1 MENTKS
7 NHEERPNASDAGSL
21 PSPEGHSNSTATSKA
36 TIAGVLDIIAGVMS
50 LIGACVLFLI
60 GVVGTGAITTAGAHD
75 AMAARM
81 AFLPIALFGPLALLC
96 LVIGMV
102 AVVGGVAAIRQRRF
116 WLALVGSIAALFSF
130 FPIGIPAIVLTV
142 MAEREFSS

>member
-1 MENTKS
+1 M
-7 NHEERPNASDAGSL
+7 
-21 PSPEGHSNSTATSKA
+21 TSKS

-60 GVVGTGAITTAGAHD
+60 GIIGTGAITTAGAHD
-75 AMAARM
+75 PMAARM
-81 AFLPIALFGPLALLC
+81 AFLPIAMFGPLALLC
-96 LVIGMV
+96 LVIGV
-102 AVVGGVAAIRQRRF
+102 LAVIGGIAAIRQRRF

-142 MAEREFSS
+142 MAEREFERA